1 MCVRTCL
8 CMCVCVCACLPV
20 RVSACPCVCLSV
32 CAPVRVSARACARLS
47 PCFALRFTVPHF
59 SRVCFLHLPSLF
71 LRLRCIVHAPA
82 ATRFATL
89 QSMWTSTS
97 RTSPHAS
104 SVRPITTTSA
114 HQTWLCLTPFGFA
127 SHSNTTAT
135 MTTNKCPSS
144 GVCASTAMSFP
155 ASGLQA
161 TYRNSLK
168 GRAVF
173 SSHACVPFLAWFV
186 LAHTHTHTHTH
197 IPAHTHTHSH
207 TLSRPL
213 STSLL
218 TSLCCLCADVAAMLR
233 SRHADNYLVFN
244 VSEKEYDISKL
255 NNQVLDFGWP
265 DHMAPP
271 LERLCR
277 CVAIALCLWLFVC
290 CSFIGWPVTGA
301 QRRETHPRTHTH
313 THTPS
318 LSLSHT
324 HTHTHTLTHTFWP
337 QLSGAASSTRW
348 DHGWTAI
355 LPTLLLC
362 TAKAARAERA
372 LLLLRISATS
382 ESLTSAS
389 TLLLLLLLHTRARTH
404 THAHTHTHP
413 LISTPA
419 LCLTSRFP

>member
-1 MCVRTCL
+1 MWNSNACSP
-8 CMCVCVCACLPV
+8 ACLPA
-20 RVSACPCVCLSV
+20 RLPRCPAARLSGRPSARS
-32 CAPVRVSARACARLS
+32 PVRVSARACARLS

-197 IPAHTHTHSH
+197 T
-207 TLSRPL
+207 
-213 STSLL
+213 
-218 TSLCCLCADVAAMLR
+218 
-233 SRHADNYLVFN
+233 
-244 VSEKEYDISKL
+244 
-255 NNQVLDFGWP
+255 
-265 DHMAPP
+265 
-271 LERLCR
+271 
-277 CVAIALCLWLFVC
+277 
-290 CSFIGWPVTGA
+290 
-301 QRRETHPRTHTH
+301 RTHTH
-313 THTPS
+313 TLAHALSTS
-318 LSLSHT
+318 LDLSLDLSLLLVCRCCRHVA
-324 HTHTHTLTHTFWP
+324 FAP
-337 QLSGAASSTRW
+337 RRQLSRVQ
-348 DHGWTAI
+348 
-355 LPTLLLC
+355 
-362 TAKAARAERA
+362 
-372 LLLLRISATS
+372 
-382 ESLTSAS
+382 
-389 TLLLLLLLHTRARTH
+389 
-404 THAHTHTHP
+404 
-413 LISTPA
+413 
-419 LCLTSRFP
+419 CL